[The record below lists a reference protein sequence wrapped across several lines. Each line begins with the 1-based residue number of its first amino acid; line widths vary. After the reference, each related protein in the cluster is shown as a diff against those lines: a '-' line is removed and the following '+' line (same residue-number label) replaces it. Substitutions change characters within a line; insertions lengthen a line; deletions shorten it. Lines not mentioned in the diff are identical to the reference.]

1 MNNQLL
7 SIAYTLLPTDN
18 LTDDTLNQVM
28 KHLQGFVGSSL
39 CPDATEDDLV
49 LIRQRLEAELGVRMS
64 AGSDLRVEDHQPWL
78 DDVKGELPWHYWSAY
93 FDYLKRSGFN
103 PNALRVL
110 NEDTDN
116 ILDLCGNPRLEGA
129 WGVRGLV
136 MGDVQSGKT
145 ANYTGLINKAADTG
159 YKVIVLLTGM
169 IEDLRSQ
176 SQERLDHGFVGQDS
190 RSLLNDS
197 TRSNIGIGVGE
208 RQRGALRPNV
218 LTSVDSDFLTSNSR
232 AIQGI
237 HLQNL
242 NSPVLLVM
250 KKNVSPLRNLVS
262 YLESQISRDSKTLD
276 LPLLLIDD
284 EADNASVNAK
294 KDEDPATINKLIRQ
308 VLGKFARSSYVAYTA
323 TPFANVFINPDID
336 DLFPESFV
344 YALNAPS
351 NYIGASSIFTEEG
364 SHANQTQDIEDAEKH
379 FPWSHKKNLQIESL
393 PGSLH
398 TAMETF
404 LLSCAI
410 RDLRKERLKHRS
422 MLVNVTRF
430 TDVQNR
436 LAEVMK
442 NELHGLLEDIKQYLA
457 ADSLWKTQPR
467 LEKLHQ
473 TWQEQYSDCD
483 IPWDAIRKNLYS
495 SVASIKVVTVNQKTV
510 DTDRLNY
517 SQYRDTEKGRRVIA
531 IGGLTLSRGLTLEGL
546 CVSYFLRN
554 SKAYDTL
561 LQMGRWFGYRPGYED
576 LCRIWVDPEI
586 QGWFGHVSMV
596 IGELRQDIRRM
607 HAYRH
612 PPKDFGM
619 RVQSHPG
626 SLIVTAL
633 NKMRNAPE
641 LEVSISFSECGAE
654 TPFLPRSIHE
664 NDHNLE
670 LVRDFLDGLGS
681 SADRVDGRFYWSQ
694 IPSGLVQNFL
704 RSLNISSMN
713 MAFLSDHETRE
724 RPLVSFIG
732 DNDFPT
738 LQSWD
743 IAIPQGSAAKE
754 VPGIQIKVKDGS
766 DSGVHPRQRQFEPV
780 GPDASFLKLNKLRVG
795 DSTDESVGLSATDKE
810 QAKIEWET
818 VRQQENRG
826 RTIPGSFYRR
836 FRERPLMTISF
847 IEPKDPDPRTSSDE
861 TEASPSK
868 RKPRPMMPASA
879 IEPEVLLAISLSFPR
894 YDASLDKKKVKYR
907 MNKVALKNMG
917 LLEDE
922 DSDVTNDDDLD

>member
-442 NELHGLLEDIKQYLA
+442 ND
-457 ADSLWKTQPR
+457 
-467 LEKLHQ
+467 
-473 TWQEQYSDCD
+473 
-483 IPWDAIRKNLYS
+483 
-495 SVASIKVVTVNQKTV
+495 
-510 DTDRLNY
+510 LNPC
-517 SQYRDTEKGRRVIA
+517 S
-531 IGGLTLSRGLTLEGL
+531 LSR
-546 CVSYFLRN
+546 
-554 SKAYDTL
+554 K
-561 LQMGRWFGYRPGYED
+561 
-576 LCRIWVDPEI
+576 
-586 QGWFGHVSMV
+586 
-596 IGELRQDIRRM
+596 
-607 HAYRH
+607 
-612 PPKDFGM
+612 
-619 RVQSHPG
+619 
-626 SLIVTAL
+626 
-633 NKMRNAPE
+633 
-641 LEVSISFSECGAE
+641 
-654 TPFLPRSIHE
+654 
-664 NDHNLE
+664 
-670 LVRDFLDGLGS
+670 
-681 SADRVDGRFYWSQ
+681 
-694 IPSGLVQNFL
+694 
-704 RSLNISSMN
+704 
-713 MAFLSDHETRE
+713 
-724 RPLVSFIG
+724 
-732 DNDFPT
+732 
-738 LQSWD
+738 
-743 IAIPQGSAAKE
+743 
-754 VPGIQIKVKDGS
+754 
-766 DSGVHPRQRQFEPV
+766 
-780 GPDASFLKLNKLRVG
+780 
-795 DSTDESVGLSATDKE
+795 
-810 QAKIEWET
+810 
-818 VRQQENRG
+818 
-826 RTIPGSFYRR
+826 
-836 FRERPLMTISF
+836 
-847 IEPKDPDPRTSSDE
+847 
-861 TEASPSK
+861 
-868 RKPRPMMPASA
+868 
-879 IEPEVLLAISLSFPR
+879 
-894 YDASLDKKKVKYR
+894 
-907 MNKVALKNMG
+907 
-917 LLEDE
+917 
-922 DSDVTNDDDLD
+922 